1 MAFFRMSSR
10 ADSARKSFGAGIGK
24 QVAAGQLPPAFFLV
38 ARFGFGDVRLKC
50 GAAFAVV
57 RIGEFIEYLAVSV
70 THAAVL
76 AWLPIQTSR
85 TSRRI
90 RWPQRLF
97 FGGVR

>member
-1 MAFFRMSSR
+1 
-10 ADSARKSFGAGIGK
+10 
-24 QVAAGQLPPAFFLV
+24 
-38 ARFGFGDVRLKC
+38 
-50 GAAFAVV
+50 VV